1 MSKKLDKV
9 LSRDKVYQDA
19 IQKQN
24 KAFSNM
30 EKLKLNKNQ
39 RIIIDEAISANNH
52 CGAMYGIAAYRLGLH
67 DGIRLMSEVKE
78 IRNQK

>member
-1 MSKKLDKV
+1 MLEKLVSQRMSKKLD
-9 LSRDKVYQDA
+9 
-19 IQKQN
+19 
-24 KAFSNM
+24 
-30 EKLKLNKNQ
+30 KNQ